1 MYIFLSMYMIVIMYI
16 YIYIINRNITYVF
29 LQHDDFAIYISWPA
43 KSAAQASL
51 WGGRGSG

>member
-1 MYIFLSMYMIVIMYI
+1 MYMIVIMYI